1 MGDEATYAMQAAS
14 LAWDWDLRYTRADY
28 DRFVAHWGGPPD
40 GLILQSRDGGARITY
55 GKPPLYALVA
65 APFVHLAPVR
75 GPLVANALLL
85 ALAAVA
91 AAWALGR
98 QLGPAAP
105 LWVACFLFASVAF
118 GYTFWAHA
126 DLFLLA
132 CVAIGFSLVY
142 AGDRPPG
149 GPMPEIYGG
158 AETASPGRR
167 LLRWAAAGALL
178 AAPAAYRP
186 FYLVLLLP
194 ALFAARSQAD
204 SAGPRRGLSPAAA
217 LLAGALLLL
226 AATAGAQWLSGGS
239 WSGYAGERQG
249 FYPRTGYPEVD
260 FPASEWP
267 QSVQRWGNT
276 SWIQEGALDV
286 QWDAGLA
293 AWNLL
298 YFAAGENVGVLP
310 YFLPLVLGLLA
321 YRGGRGR
328 GLIVPA
334 VLLAAAC
341 FFLVRPFNFYGG
353 GGALA
358 NRYFLPLYPALW
370 FLAGRPRRA
379 GWVLAAALAAAPFL
393 WPLWLHP
400 RAFPVGEDGR
410 YAYVSEEARRLLPY
424 ETTQGHVPGGR
435 DVVHN
440 GLWVKSLSAG
450 VGPVEGGERFRLE
463 PGTAGDLLVGS
474 PEPLAMVVL
483 RFDRSTPS
491 AVEIEGGTAGSRLFA
506 PDGSM
511 ALELR
516 LGEPRAVHP
525 MWWTRDDVYLYA
537 LRLRLPP
544 GAGPSRFSLAAEPI
558 PL

>member
-1 MGDEATYAMQAAS
+1 VR
-14 LAWDWDLRYTRADY
+14 W
-28 DRFVAHWGGPPD
+28 
-40 GLILQSRDGGARITY
+40 
-55 GKPPLYALVA
+55 
-65 APFVHLAPVR
+65 APVR
-75 GPLVANALLL
+75 GALVANALLL
-85 ALAAVA
+85 ALAAAA

-98 QLGPAAP
+98 QVGPAAP
-105 LWVACFLFASVAF
+105 LWVAGFLFASVAF

-132 CVAIGFSLVY
+132 CTAVGFSLVY
-142 AGDRPPG
+142 SDRRPAGAAGDRPPV
-149 GPMPEIYGG
+149 GPMPEVYGG
-158 AETASPGRR
+158 EETASPGRR

-194 ALFAARSQAD
+194 AIFAARSQDEAQ
-204 SAGPRRGLSPAAA
+204 GTRGSGASSVAP

-226 AATAGAQWLSGGS
+226 ALTAGAQWLAGGS

-267 QSVQRWGNT
+267 QSVRRWGNT

-286 QWDAGLA
+286 HWDAGLA
-293 AWNLL
+293 GWNLL

-310 YFLPLVLGLLA
+310 YFLPLVLGLVA
-321 YRGGRGR
+321 YRGERGR
-328 GLIVPA
+328 RLIVPA
-334 VLLAAAC
+334 VVLAAVC

-379 GWVLAAALAAAPFL
+379 GWVVAAALAAAPFL

-400 RAFPVGEDGR
+400 RAFPVAEDGR
-410 YAYVSEEARRLLPY
+410 YAYVSEQARRFLPY

-440 GLWVKSLSAG
+440 GLWVKSLSPG
-450 VGPVEGGERFRLE
+450 VGPVGEGESFRLE
-463 PGTAGDLLVGS
+463 PGATGELLVGS
-474 PEPLAMVVL
+474 PQALAMVVL

-491 AVEIEGGTAGSRLFA
+491 DVAIEGGAVGSRLFA
-506 PDGSM
+506 PDGSI

-516 LGEPRAVHP
+516 LDEPRAVHP
-525 MWWTRDDVYLYA
+525 MWWTWDDVSLYA

-544 GAGPSRFSLAAEPI
+544 GAGPSRFSITAEPI
-558 PL
+558 RLGARADLAPGDER